1 MIKIDFPVKNIKF
14 GFNIVGQSFL
24 MCTWNGEPVL
34 NGEITEDKIKDEN
47 ILSISFAK
55 INPADEESFA
65 TLQYF
70 LVNGGSFKNQIE
82 TQQITVDK
90 NKHSDAPES
99 IQFDGYFGY
108 ISRLDV
114 KIMQDSSL
122 LKQAAWI
129 IADNEFEYTKWPFNG
144 NKHRTKTFEN
154 ICRDAKF
161 MYTGCTPPH
170 NKKISDIVNDTK
182 VSDLLFVGKND
193 KEKIEKWIA
202 DSDRVTLKGLES
214 FDNFTMSTGVSDSL
228 YSFVQNSR
236 VIQMP
241 SKMYY
246 MHGELFADTEL
257 IRLDPFERPIALNAN
272 VLLEYPSPWY
282 TNTELDKIIELA
294 KDKNAKIALDL
305 TWLPVSNK
313 EIHLDLDGI
322 DQIFFSMNKT
332 WPIDD
337 LRPAYRWSRNKI
349 NDRQT
354 FDYEMGMY
362 EKVSANMFTK
372 LIDHISLDYVYNDNK
387 TKVEDI
393 HKTFNLV
400 PTPVLWFAQHDSA
413 VHDTK
418 GHISKHYYLDEFVCV
433 EQLLNYK
440 GKYFW

>member
-1 MIKIDFPVKNIKF
+1 MIKIDFPIKDIKF

-24 MCTWNGEPVL
+24 MCTWNGEVVPD
-34 NGEITEDKIKDEN
+34 GKITADKIKDKN

-55 INPADEESFA
+55 IDPADEESFA

-70 LVNGGSFKNQIE
+70 LINDGSFKNQIE

-90 NKHSDAPES
+90 IKHPDAQETS
-99 IQFDGYFGY
+99 QFNGYFGY
-108 ISRLDV
+108 VSRLDV
-114 KIMQDSSL
+114 TITQDTSL

-129 IADNEFEYTKWPFNG
+129 IADNEFEYIKWPFKG
-144 NKHRTKTFEN
+144 NKHRAKTFDN
-154 ICRDAKF
+154 IHRDAKF

-170 NKKISDIVNDTK
+170 NKQISDIVHDTK
-182 VSDLLFVGKND
+182 ISELLFVGKDD

-202 DSDRVTLKGLES
+202 DSNRIKLKGLEF

-228 YSFVQNSR
+228 HSFVKNSR

-257 IRLDPFERPIALNAN
+257 IRLDPFEKPIALNAN

-282 TNTELDKIIELA
+282 TNIELDKIIQLA

-305 TWLPVSNK
+305 TWLPVSNEK
-313 EIHLDLDGI
+313 INLDLNGI
-322 DQIFFSMNKT
+322 DQIFFSMNKI
-332 WPIDD
+332 WPIAD

-354 FDYEMGMY
+354 FDYETGMY

-372 LIDHISLDYVYNDNK
+372 LIEHFSLDYVYENNK
-387 TKVEDI
+387 TEVEDI
-393 HKTFNLV
+393 NKTFNLDA
-400 PTPVLWFAQHDSA
+400 TPVLWFAQHDSA
-413 VHDTK
+413 VHDTQ

-433 EQLLNYK
+433 EKLLNYK